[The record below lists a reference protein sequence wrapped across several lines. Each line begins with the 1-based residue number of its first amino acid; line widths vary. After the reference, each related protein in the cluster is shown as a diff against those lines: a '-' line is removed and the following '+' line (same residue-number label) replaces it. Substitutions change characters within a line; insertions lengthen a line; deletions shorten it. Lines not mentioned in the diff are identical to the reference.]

1 NRQNVARELE
11 SKFLKIATET
21 FCMTQEAL
29 VTTSI
34 SLGQDP
40 DNYVRQLTRLQNLL
54 SEIEAPV
61 SDRHFTDIA
70 LQGITE
76 EYRNV

>member
-1 NRQNVARELE
+1 LA
-11 SKFLKIATET
+11 
-21 FCMTQEAL
+21 
-29 VTTSI
+29 TTSI
-34 SLGQDP
+34 SPGQDP

-54 SEIEAPV
+54 SEMEAPV